1 MLAEIAYEEFGPKTR
16 IIGASKEWR
25 DLIENI
31 DVVANTDA
39 TVLIN
44 GESGTGKELVARSI
58 HERSNRADRPF
69 VKVNCAAI
77 APELFE
83 SEFFGHVKG
92 SFTGAVKDR
101 LGRFQAANHGTLF
114 LDEIGEVPLALQGKL
129 LRVLQEGEFERVG
142 EDSTRKVNVRVL
154 AATNRDLQKESEEE
168 TFRLDLYYR
177 LNVFPINIAPLRER
191 RGDVEPLAHHFFAQL
206 KKKHRCP
213 AKGLTEENIE
223 VLKRYHYPGNV
234 RELENIIERAMIVSR
249 CGLIN
254 FDFTE
259 SFENLTFPQRTHKIA
274 RYLGDDAPPPAIM
287 TYDELREFEK
297 QNIITA
303 LKRTGYKV
311 YGKGGAAEVLGTK
324 PTTLASKIKSMD
336 IPMRPSD

>member
-1 MLAEIAYEEFGPKTR
+1 MLPEIAYEEYGPKTK
-16 IIGASKEWR
+16 IIGASSAWR
-25 DLIENI
+25 QLIENI

-58 HERSNRADRPF
+58 HEKSRRSEKPF

-77 APELFE
+77 AADLFE

-101 LGRFQAANHGTLF
+101 LGRFQAANGGTLF
-114 LDEIGEVPLALQGKL
+114 LDEIGEVPLGLQGKL

-142 EDSTRKVNVRVL
+142 EDATRKVDVRVL
-154 AATNRDLQKESEEE
+154 AATNRDLQKEAEEE
-168 TFRLDLYYR
+168 TFRLDLFYR
-177 LNVFPINIAPLRER
+177 LNVFPINILPLRER
-191 RGDVEPLAHHFFAQL
+191 RDDVEPLAHHFFKIL
-206 KKKHRCP
+206 KKKHNCP
-213 AKGLTEENIE
+213 AEGLTNENID

-249 CGLIN
+249 CGLMA
-254 FDFTE
+254 FEFTD
-259 SFENLTFPQRTHKIA
+259 SFENLTFPQHTNKIA
-274 RYLGDDAPPPAIM
+274 RYLGDDAPPPAVM
-287 TYDELREFEK
+287 TYDEIKEFEK

-303 LKRTGYKV
+303 LKQTRYKV
-311 YGKGGAAEVLGTK
+311 YGKDGAAELLGTK

-336 IPMRPSD
+336 IQMRPE